1 MSGPSSAKALIGKR
15 TVDALKAVT
24 GETRLWDTDLKG
36 FCVRAYPS
44 GRRVYAVKYRVD
56 GRQRWLTI
64 GDHDPW
70 TPTAARD
77 EASTILHQASKGIDP
92 ALAKQKRRAAG
103 TVADLVER
111 YLDEGPGTRP
121 DKRASSWAADRANL
135 THHVIPLLGGRPS
148 DGLTKADVGR
158 MVRDI
163 ASGKTA
169 APVKPGKL
177 RGRVKPRGGAGIAE
191 RTRASLSAMYGWAVE
206 HGLTTANPATGVRV
220 ERRASRER
228 FLSVPEVIAM
238 FEALRVQQAA
248 GAIPQNHAD
257 IVRLLILTGAR
268 KTEIAALR
276 WSEFDAARRQLVLPP
291 ERTKAGGKNGD
302 RRIHLPTAAVL
313 ILGAVKRKP
322 GSPWVFPGARGEGPT
337 TGLQKSW
344 SKVRTAAK
352 LEGVRIHDLR
362 HSFAS
367 LAAADG
373 ASLIVIQKA
382 LGHADSRT
390 TQRYAHLADAAVA
403 DMVERTADS
412 LAGVQ

>member
-1 MSGPSSAKALIGKR
+1 MAGPTSIKALIGKR
-15 TVDALKAVT
+15 TVDAIKTAN
-24 GETRLWDTDLKG
+24 GEVRLWDTELKG
-36 FCVRAYPS
+36 FCVRAYAS
-44 GRRVYAVKYRVD
+44 GRKVYAVKYRVD
-56 GRQRWLTI
+56 GRQRWMTI

-70 TPTAARD
+70 APAEARIEAAN
-77 EASTILHQASKGIDP
+77 ILHMASKGIDP
-92 ALAKQKRRAAG
+92 AAEKQKRRAAG
-103 TVADLVER
+103 TVADLAKR
-111 YLDEGPGTRP
+111 YLEEGPSTRP
-121 DKRASSWAADRANL
+121 DKRASSWAADRASLN
-135 THHVIPLLGGRPS
+135 HHVIPLLGDKPS

-169 APVKPGKL
+169 APVKAGKL
-177 RGRVKPRGGAGIAE
+177 RGRVKPRGGPGVAD
-191 RTRASLSAMYGWAVE
+191 RSRASLSAMYGWAVE
-206 HGLTTANPATGVRV
+206 HGLATANPAVGVRV

-228 FLSVPEVIAM
+228 FLSVPEVAAM
-238 FEALRVQQAA
+238 FDALKVQQAA
-248 GAIPQNHAD
+248 GTIPQNHAD
-257 IVRLLILTGAR
+257 ILRLLILTGAR
-268 KTEIAALR
+268 KTEIAGLR

-302 RRIHLPTAAVL
+302 RRIHLPTAAVM

-322 GSPWVFPGARGEGPT
+322 GSPWVFPAARGEGPT